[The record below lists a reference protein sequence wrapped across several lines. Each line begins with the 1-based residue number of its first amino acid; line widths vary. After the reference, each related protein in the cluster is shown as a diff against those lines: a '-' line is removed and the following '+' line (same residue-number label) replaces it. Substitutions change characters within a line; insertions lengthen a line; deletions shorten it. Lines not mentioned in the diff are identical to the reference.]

1 MVFVSARDRQSHQTK
16 GRVEKVG
23 RIETAK
29 MARLEKMARENTE
42 EKMVKM
48 PMAKKERAKVEVAN
62 GLRALTTQVLSFAHL
77 AQFASLRPI
86 LPLFIIDESMNSDD
100 TFLMSELFEFLL

>member
-1 MVFVSARDRQSHQTK
+1 M
-16 GRVEKVG
+16 G

-42 EKMVKM
+42 EKMVKMVKM

-77 AQFASLRPI
+77 AQFASLRPYC
-86 LPLFIIDESMNSDD
+86 LYS
-100 TFLMSELFEFLL
+100 

>member
-1 MVFVSARDRQSHQTK
+1 M
-16 GRVEKVG
+16 G

-42 EKMVKM
+42 EKMVKMVKM

-77 AQFASLRPI
+77 AQFASLRPYCR
-86 LPLFIIDESMNSDD
+86 LYYLFIIDESMNSDD
-100 TFLMSELFEFLL
+100 TFLMSEFLLSLTAQLVM